1 MIEGRA
7 QLLGDNV
14 SGDQII
20 GGQYLGGGAPPE
32 ELAGNLFESCR
43 PDLAQSLQPEDI
55 LVAGENFGCGS
66 SREQILLVMKA
77 AGIRCVVARSFSRNF
92 YRGGVNLD
100 ILPIVCAPRVE
111 EYDRLTVDVEAG
123 IISVEGRGDYPFPAF
138 PVQLAGLVR
147 AGGLIPYYKAHGGQD

>member
-7 QLLGDNV
+7 RLLGDNV

-20 GGQYLGGGAPPE
+20 GGQYLGGAPPE
-32 ELAGNLFESCR
+32 ELAGHLFESCR

-92 YRGGVNLD
+92 YRGGVNLG

-111 EYDRLTVDVEAG
+111 ECDRLTVDVEAG
-123 IISVEGRGDYPFPAF
+123 IKCGGEGGLPFPGLSRPAGRACARGRAD
-138 PVQLAGLVR
+138 PLLAY
-147 AGGLIPYYKAHGGQD
+147 GGLD